1 MSVRALPVRGSC
13 SPRRLSAALVLVLAC
28 FCALGAR
35 LVVLQV
41 VEGDSYDRLALN
53 QRERAVAFPARRG
66 AIFDRSGNPLAI
78 SVDLQTIYTDP
89 ALVEDPTSEAVA
101 LAEILGRSPVAL
113 EALLRGDP
121 SWSRF
126 EYIARRVSPRVA
138 RAVEGLDLAGVY
150 MKPEPKRFYPNGA
163 LGAQVLGFVG
173 SEGPGLEG
181 VEAQYE
187 EILKGRAGRMT
198 LEQDPS
204 GRPLPQADLAWRRPH
219 PGRSL
224 YLTIDKDIQFQTEL
238 FLKAA
243 AGRYQAESGSAV
255 VMDPHTGD
263 ILAMAGFPSFDPNR
277 FERYSGSTYRN
288 RATTDVFEPG
298 SSYKIVTAA
307 AALEEGLVTPWTRL
321 TVPDELAYE
330 DRVFNDSHYHETE
343 QMSVS
348 EIIEQSSNVGT
359 IKIGLEL
366 GSRRLDHYV
375 RKFGFGSSSGLGFP
389 GESEGLVLDLDE
401 WSGTTGATVPIGQ
414 GVAVT
419 TVQMAAAYSAL
430 ANGGVWLEPRL
441 VSGAAGQDGSVARMP
456 AGSRRRIV
464 SAKTAR
470 QMTGMLTRV
479 VKQGTG
485 LEAQVPGYTVAGKTG
500 TAQKALPEG
509 GYGNSYVASF
519 AGYAPVE
526 DPAVAVVVMLD
537 DPRPIWG
544 GATAA
549 PTFSAIADFTLRKLG
564 VPPSTNARRAAAQR
578 EAAVEGVADPHD

>member
-1 MSVRALPVRGSC
+1 
-13 SPRRLSAALVLVLAC
+13 
-28 FCALGAR
+28 
-35 LVVLQV
+35 
-41 VEGDSYDRLALN
+41 
-53 QRERAVAFPARRG
+53 
-66 AIFDRSGNPLAI
+66 
-78 SVDLQTIYTDP
+78 
-89 ALVEDPTSEAVA
+89 
-101 LAEILGRSPVAL
+101 
-113 EALLRGDP
+113 
-121 SWSRF
+121 
-126 EYIARRVSPRVA
+126 
-138 RAVEGLDLAGVY
+138 
-150 MKPEPKRFYPNGA
+150 
-163 LGAQVLGFVG
+163 
-173 SEGPGLEG
+173 
-181 VEAQYE
+181 
-187 EILKGRAGRMT
+187 
-198 LEQDPS
+198 
-204 GRPLPQADLAWRRPH
+204 RPLPQADLAWRRPD

-238 FLKAA
+238 SLKAA
-243 AGRYQAESGSAV
+243 AGRYGAESGSAV
-255 VMDPHTGD
+255 VMDPLTGD
-263 ILAMAGFPSFDPNR
+263 ILAMASFPSFDPNS
-277 FERYSGSTYRN
+277 FERYSGNTYRN

-307 AALEEGLVTPWTRL
+307 AALEERLVTPWTRF
-321 TVPDELAYE
+321 TVPDELPYQ
-330 DRVFNDSHYHETE
+330 DRVFHDSHYHETE

-375 RKFGFGSSSGLGFP
+375 RKFGFGSASGLGFP

-441 VSGAAGQDGSVARMP
+441 VSGAAGQDGSVERMP
-456 AGSRRRIV
+456 AGSRHRIV

-470 QMTGMLTRV
+470 QMNDMLTRV
-479 VKQGTG
+479 VKRGTG

-549 PTFSAIADFTLRKLG
+549 PTFSDIADFTLIKLG

>member
-1 MSVRALPVRGSC
+1 
-13 SPRRLSAALVLVLAC
+13 
-28 FCALGAR
+28 
-35 LVVLQV
+35 VLQV

-53 QRERAVAFPARRG
+53 QRERAVPFPARRG

-78 SVDLQTIYTDP
+78 SVDLQTIYADP
-89 ALVEDPTSEAVA
+89 ALVEDPASEAVA

-126 EYIARRVSPRVA
+126 EYLARRVSPRVA

-173 SEGPGLEG
+173 SEGDGLEG

-187 EILKGRAGRMT
+187 EILRGRAGRMT

-204 GRPLPQADLAWRRPH
+204 GRPLPQADLAWRRPD

-243 AGRYQAESGSAV
+243 AGRYHAESGSAV

-277 FERYSGSTYRN
+277 FERYSGNTYRN

-307 AALEEGLVTPWTRL
+307 AALEERLVTPWTRL
-321 TVPDELAYE
+321 SVPDELPYQ
-330 DRVFNDSHYHETE
+330 DRVFHDSHYHETE

-375 RKFGFGSSSGLGFP
+375 RKFGFGSASGLGFP

-441 VSGAAGQDGSVARMP
+441 VSGAAGQDGSVERMP
-456 AGSRRRIV
+456 AGSKRRIV
-464 SAKTAR
+464 SDKTAR

-549 PTFSAIADFTLRKLG
+549 PTFSDIADFTLRKLG

>member
-1 MSVRALPVRGSC
+1 VSSGVLDVRGSC
-13 SPRRLSAALVLVLAC
+13 SPRRLSAILLLVLAC
-28 FCALGAR
+28 FGALGAR
-35 LVVLQV
+35 LIVLQIF
-41 VEGDSYDRLALN
+41 EGASYDRLASD
-53 QRERAVAFPARRG
+53 QRERAVPFPARRG

-78 SVDLQTIYTDP
+78 SVDLQTIYADP
-89 ALVEDPTSEAVA
+89 ALVEDAAAEGQD
-101 LAEILGRSPVAL
+101 LAKVLGRSPLKL
-113 EALLRGDP
+113 ETLLRGDP

-126 EYIARRVSPRVA
+126 EYIARRVSPRLS
-138 RAVEGLDLAGVY
+138 RAVEALDLPGVY

-173 SEGPGLEG
+173 SEGSGLEG
-181 VEAQYE
+181 IEAQYE
-187 EILKGRAGRMT
+187 DLLRGRAGRMT

-204 GRPLPQADLAWRRPH
+204 GRPLPQADLAWRRPD

-243 AGRYQAESGSAV
+243 CRRYHSDSGNAV
-255 VMDPHTGD
+255 VMDPHSGEV
-263 ILAMAGFPSFDPNR
+263 LAMASWPSFDPNHFDR
-277 FERYSGSTYRN
+277 ASEARYRN

-298 SSYKIVTAA
+298 SSYKIVTAS
-307 AALEEGLVTPWTRL
+307 AALEEGVVTPWTRF
-321 TVPDELAYE
+321 TVPDEFAYE
-330 DRVFNDSHYHETE
+330 DRVFHDSHYHATE
-343 QMSVS
+343 RMSVS

-366 GSRRLDHYV
+366 GSRRLDRYV
-375 RKFGFGSSSGLGFP
+375 RKFGFGSPSGLGFP
-389 GESEGLVLDLDE
+389 GESNGLVLDLDE

-430 ANGGVWLEPRL
+430 ANDGVWVEPRL
-441 VSGAAGQDGSVARMP
+441 VSGAAGPDGSVEP
-456 AGSRRRIV
+456 APEGSRRRIV

-470 QMTGMLTRV
+470 QMTRMLTRV
-479 VKQGTG
+479 VKAGTG

-500 TAQKALPEG
+500 TAQKALPQG

-549 PTFSAIADFTLRKLG
+549 PTFSNIADFTLRKLG
-564 VPPSTNARRAAAQR
+564 IPPSTNARRAAAQR
-578 EAAVEGVADPHD
+578 EAAAIGLVDPHD

>member
-13 SPRRLSAALVLVLAC
+13 SPRRLRAALVVVLAC
-28 FCALGAR
+28 FFALGAR

-41 VEGDSYDRLALN
+41 VEGDSYDRLASN
-53 QRERAVAFPARRG
+53 QRERAVSFPARRG

-78 SVDLQTIYTDP
+78 SVDLQTIYADP
-89 ALVEDPTSEAVA
+89 AFVKDPASEAAA

-138 RAVEGLDLAGVY
+138 RAVEGLHLAGVY
-150 MKPEPKRFYPNGA
+150 MKPEPKRFYPNGS

-173 SEGPGLEG
+173 SEGDGLEG

-187 EILKGRAGRMT
+187 EILEGRAGRMT

-204 GRPLPQADLAWRRPH
+204 GRPLPQADLAWRRPD

-238 FLKAA
+238 FLEAA
-243 AGRYQAESGSAV
+243 AGRYHSESGSAM
-255 VMDPHTGD
+255 VMDPQTGD
-263 ILAMAGFPSFDPNR
+263 VLAMAGFPSFDPNR
-277 FERYSGSTYRN
+277 FDRYSGNTYRN

-307 AALEEGLVTPWTRL
+307 AALEERLVTPWTRF
-321 TVPDELAYE
+321 TVPDELPYQ
-330 DRVFNDSHYHETE
+330 DRVFHDSHYHETE
-343 QMSVS
+343 RMSVS

-441 VSGAAGQDGSVARMP
+441 VSGEAGQDGSVERMA

-464 SAKTAR
+464 SDRTAR
-470 QMTGMLTRV
+470 QITGMLTRV

-578 EAAVEGVADPHD
+578 EAAVEGVVDPHD

>member
-13 SPRRLSAALVLVLAC
+13 SPRRLRAALVLVLAC
-28 FCALGAR
+28 FCALGGR

-53 QRERAVAFPARRG
+53 QRERAVPFPARRG

-78 SVDLQTIYTDP
+78 SVDLQTIYADP
-89 ALVEDPTSEAVA
+89 ALVEDPASEAVA

-126 EYIARRVSPRVA
+126 EYLARRVSPRVA

-173 SEGPGLEG
+173 SEGDGLEG

-187 EILKGRAGRMT
+187 EILRGRAGRMT

-204 GRPLPQADLAWRRPH
+204 GRPLPQADLAWRRPD

-243 AGRYQAESGSAV
+243 AGRYHAESGSAV

-277 FERYSGSTYRN
+277 FERYSGNTYRN

-307 AALEEGLVTPWTRL
+307 AALEERLVTPWTRL
-321 TVPDELAYE
+321 SVPDELPYQ
-330 DRVFNDSHYHETE
+330 DRVFHDSHYHETE

-375 RKFGFGSSSGLGFP
+375 RKFGFGSASGLGFP

-441 VSGAAGQDGSVARMP
+441 VSGAAGQDGSVERMP
-456 AGSRRRIV
+456 AGSKRRIV
-464 SAKTAR
+464 SDKTAR

-549 PTFSAIADFTLRKLG
+549 PTFSDIADFTLRKLG